1 MNAFDKLTDFEYKN
15 NTGLINLSS
24 GFFALVI
31 KKMFIDYDKSILI
44 VTSNMLEAR
53 SLYNKFFDDSVVLF
67 EDDEFSFSDGSA
79 VSPELKVDRIN
90 VLNDLISNNKRIVLT
105 DVRGFTR
112 KLSDVKT
119 FSDRN
124 IIL

>member
-1 MNAFDKLTDFEYKN
+1 MFMNAFDKLTDFEYKN

-53 SLYNKFFDDSVVLF
+53 SLYNKFL
-67 EDDEFSFSDGSA
+67 
-79 VSPELKVDRIN
+79 
-90 VLNDLISNNKRIVLT
+90 
-105 DVRGFTR
+105 
-112 KLSDVKT
+112 
-119 FSDRN
+119 
-124 IIL
+124 